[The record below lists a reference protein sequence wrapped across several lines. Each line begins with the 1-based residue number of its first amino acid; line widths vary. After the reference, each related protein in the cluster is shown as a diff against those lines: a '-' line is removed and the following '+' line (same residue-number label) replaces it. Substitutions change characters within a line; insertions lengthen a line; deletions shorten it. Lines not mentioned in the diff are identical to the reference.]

1 MSIEFNSNVSANQ
14 ISCPGGTVYTIRSG
28 DTLFNLARRFNTTVQ
43 AIINANPGINPDNLQ
58 IGQQICIP
66 VAPENGE
73 CPGGFLYTIRAGDTF
88 FTIARRFGISVDA
101 LVDANPNVN
110 PDRLQI
116 GQRICVPAPAPGP
129 GPCPGGFLYT
139 IRAGDTFFS
148 LAARF
153 NISLQSLIAANPNV
167 DPNRLMIGQQICIP
181 APAPGPGPCPG
192 GFLYTIRAGDTF
204 FGLAARFNV
213 SVQELIAANPGVDP
227 NRLQIG
233 QQICIPTAPPVECPD
248 GVLYTIRAGD
258 TLFALA
264 QRFGTTV
271 NAILAAN
278 PGLDPNNLQVG
289 RRICIPNQD

>member
-1 MSIEFNSNVSANQ
+1 MSTEFVFTNQ
-14 ISCPGGTVYTIRSG
+14 VTCPGGTVYTIRAG
-28 DTLFNLARRFNTTVQ
+28 DTLFNLAARFNTTVQ
-43 AIINANPGINPDNLQ
+43 AIINANPGIDPNNLQ

-66 VAPENGE
+66 VAPGPGV

-88 FTIARRFGISVDA
+88 FSIANRFNISVDA
-101 LVDANPNVN
+101 LVQANPGVD

-116 GQRICVPAPAPGP
+116 GQQICVPTAPPAQCPGGFFYTIRAGDTFFSLAARFNVTVQQLINANPGVDPNRLQIGQQICIPTQAP

-153 NISLQSLIAANPNV
+153 NVTVQQLAAANPGV

-181 APAPGPGPCPG
+181 
-192 GFLYTIRAGDTF
+192 
-204 FGLAARFNV
+204 
-213 SVQELIAANPGVDP
+213 
-227 NRLQIG
+227 
-233 QQICIPTAPPVECPD
+233 TAPPVACP
-248 GVLYTIRAGD
+248 GGTLYTIRAGD

-271 NAILAAN
+271 AAILAAN

-289 RRICIPNQD
+289 RIICIPG

>member
-1 MSIEFNSNVSANQ
+1 MSIQTVFTSQVT
-14 ISCPGGTVYTIRSG
+14 CPGGTVYTIRAG
-28 DTLFNLARRFNTTVQ
+28 DTLFNLASRFNTTVQ
-43 AIINANPGINPDNLQ
+43 AIINANPGINPNNLQ

-66 VAPENGE
+66 VAPGPGA

-88 FTIARRFGISVDA
+88 FSIANRFNISVDA
-101 LVDANPNVN
+101 LVQANPGVD

-116 GQRICVPAPAPGP
+116 GQQICVPTAPPAQCPGGFFYTIRAGDTFFGLAARFNVSVQQLINANPGVDPNRLQIGQQICIPTQAPGP

-153 NISLQSLIAANPNV
+153 NVTVQQLAAANPGV

-181 APAPGPGPCPG
+181 
-192 GFLYTIRAGDTF
+192 
-204 FGLAARFNV
+204 
-213 SVQELIAANPGVDP
+213 
-227 NRLQIG
+227 
-233 QQICIPTAPPVECPD
+233 TAPPVGCP
-248 GVLYTIRAGD
+248 GGTLYTIRAGD

-271 NAILAAN
+271 AAILAAN

-289 RRICIPNQD
+289 RMICIPGQTQ